1 MTNFDK
7 WKTNLSE
14 CFQVDDFFSKEEISW
29 MIDFM
34 WREHSSTTIKESGTM
49 LFKIKNKHTIIADK
63 FSDRFKRLI
72 NKDFSKKHY
81 GGNFYLTLHPYA
93 LHADSMSEE
102 ESSIFD
108 HKLIPLKHFVIP
120 LFVTPSKNEDLH
132 SGLICF
138 RERVLNYGTIFCQG
152 FKKDSVKGYWKDVYS
167 HDDIEFYDLEKGSR
181 KYNKEN
187 NWQDQKIYDE
197 YLSFLPKENLTD
209 LHIEKILPWKIG
221 SIMVI
226 DPTQIHCSADHRK
239 NNTKTKCGLAF
250 TLYEEIE

>member
-1 MTNFDK
+1 MINFDK

-14 CFQVDDFFSKEEISW
+14 CFQVENFFSKEEISW

-34 WREHSSTTIKESGTM
+34 WREHSSVTIKESGTM
-49 LFKIKNKHTIIADK
+49 LFKIKNKHKIIADK
-63 FSDRFKRLI
+63 FSDRFKKLI
-72 NKDFSKKHY
+72 GKEYSEKMFA
-81 GGNFYLTLHPYA
+81 GNFYLTLHPYV
-93 LHADSMSEE
+93 LHSDSMGYEDDK
-102 ESSIFD
+102 ITNFN
-108 HKLIPLKHFVIP
+108 LIPLKHFVIP

-132 SGLICF
+132 SGLVCF

-152 FKKDSVKGYWKDVYS
+152 FKQDSIKGYWKDVYS
-167 HDDIEFYDLEKGSR
+167 HENLEFYDLEKGFR

-187 NWQDQKIYDE
+187 NWLDQKIYDE

-239 NNTKTKCGLAF
+239 NNTKTKCGLSF
-250 TLYEEIE
+250 TLYQDN